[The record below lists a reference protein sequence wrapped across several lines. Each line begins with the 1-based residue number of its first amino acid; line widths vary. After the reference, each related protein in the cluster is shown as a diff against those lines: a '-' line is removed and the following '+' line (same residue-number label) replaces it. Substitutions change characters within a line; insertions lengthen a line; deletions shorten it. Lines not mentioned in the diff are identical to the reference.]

1 MQENLTIPATLE
13 AVSKFT
19 QSLET
24 QLENLSAETRTLI
37 VLALQE
43 LLVNV
48 VEHAYAGMTGTIEI
62 IFNLSVSELQ
72 VTITDQAQK
81 AFDMPDDIALP
92 DPLDLPEGGMGLF
105 IIHQSFDR
113 VDYKRLSDG
122 NQWQLSKKLG

>member
-1 MQENLTIPATLE
+1 MVNPMQENLTIPATLE

-72 VTITDQAQK
+72 VTITDQA
-81 AFDMPDDIALP
+81 
-92 DPLDLPEGGMGLF
+92 G
-105 IIHQSFDR
+105 SC
-113 VDYKRLSDG
+113 
-122 NQWQLSKKLG
+122 